1 MNRTELVAD
10 LRWGFNEAS
19 VFLGYLTKVT
29 AGAAE
34 SMREFAEVIKAIECA
49 EAASRVHE
57 WKGDWLI

>member
-34 SMREFAEVIKAIECA
+34 SMREFAEVIEHVERA
-49 EAASRVHE
+49 EADRRVHG
-57 WKGDWLI
+57 WKGDWIL